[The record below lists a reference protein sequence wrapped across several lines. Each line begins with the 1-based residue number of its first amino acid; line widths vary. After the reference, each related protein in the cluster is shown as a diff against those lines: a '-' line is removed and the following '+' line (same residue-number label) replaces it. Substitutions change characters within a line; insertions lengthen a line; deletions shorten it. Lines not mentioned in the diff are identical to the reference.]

1 MQEAF
6 KNFQLETILNIP
18 GHVALANVD
27 VWFQDEARFGQQNTT
42 TRLWA
47 RRGSRPEPIQQQ
59 QFEYVYLFGAVCPA
73 TGTTETLL
81 SPLVN
86 REVMKQHLA
95 LVQHEQSRSSCGG
108 DHGRRRMAYHGM
120 CG

>member
-47 RRGSRPEPIQQQ
+47 RRGSRPE
-59 QFEYVYLFGAVCPA
+59 LFSNNNSSTSISSVP
-73 TGTTETLL
+73 
-81 SPLVN
+81 S
-86 REVMKQHLA
+86 A
-95 LVQHEQSRSSCGG
+95 LQPGQRKPCSVLW
-108 DHGRRRMAYHGM
+108 
-120 CG
+120 

>member
-1 MQEAF
+1 MAYELSNVYRLLRELGFSWITSRSRHPKQDGQVQEAF

-47 RRGSRPEPIQQQ
+47 RRGSRPE
-59 QFEYVYLFGAVCPA
+59 LFSNNNSSTSISSVP
-73 TGTTETLL
+73 
-81 SPLVN
+81 S
-86 REVMKQHLA
+86 A
-95 LVQHEQSRSSCGG
+95 LQPGQRKPCSVLW
-108 DHGRRRMAYHGM
+108 
-120 CG
+120 